1 MSSPGVPV
9 NDTLVH
15 VLIFVAGLIFSAGI
29 AWGTLARVRRD
40 VDGIGRKVN
49 EGERIAARRYHNCS
63 LAILQAAP
71 PEKESEISQ
80 LLKEECNQ

>member
-1 MSSPGVPV
+1 MPDAV
-9 NDTLVH
+9 VH
-15 VLIFVAGLIFSAGI
+15 ILLVLISCIFTAGVTWAQFN
-29 AWGTLARVRRD
+29 RMRKD

-49 EGERIAARRYHNCS
+49 KGETVAARRYHNCS

-71 PEKESEISQ
+71 PEKENEISQ